1 MENDFANIV
10 TTYLRTL
17 FLLNKSANILF
28 FMKKQV
34 KLTAKETSA
43 TNRDFYNLFRPIAPS
58 LDIIGKVAQV
68 ISAITEAITIWHIT
82 QTEMAGYS
90 KGVAIFVSLLAMLLV
105 VSILELGGRKFLQ
118 VVTRAL
124 VWKRLKN
131 TWYILLFAIVSLIT
145 IGMGVLSFRL
155 STNGIQHAFI
165 SNVPVTI
172 DIDDSKIKKNYRTDL
187 ATTTAE
193 FDQEWKMIK
202 ENHQDVVASTAE
214 NYDAQIAALAL
225 KESSF
230 EQKYRSG
237 AKWAKGH
244 VDKYRKQSAQLLSKK
259 TNTIAQLKSDQTKK
273 MEDWRKRKNNAI
285 ASEKFDMKSTIAM
298 ATAKQDKVISSK
310 LTTAT
315 FWGALF
321 SWLVGF
327 SVLLAFICIVTVE
340 VYRRGSGIQ
349 VEYEEED
356 LDPSILEMFY
366 NGLMMRWDNFFRVR
380 AERFANFSRA
390 DSTQRSIGFN
400 YPRPTMGN
408 EFGND
413 MPEG

>member
-1 MENDFANIV
+1 
-10 TTYLRTL
+10 
-17 FLLNKSANILF
+17 
-28 FMKKQV
+28 MKKQV

-90 KGVAIFVSLLAMLLV
+90 KGVAISISLLAMLLV

-172 DIDDSKIKKNYRTDL
+172 DIDDSKIKTDYRTDV
-187 ATTTAE
+187 ATVSTE
-193 FDQEWKMIK
+193 FDKEWKMIK
-202 ENHQDVVASTAE
+202 ENHQDVVSSTAE

-237 AKWAKGH
+237 AKWARSH
-244 VDKYRKQSAQLLSKK
+244 ADKYRKQGAQILSKK
-259 TNTIAQLKSDQTKK
+259 TNTIAALKSDQTKK
-273 MEDWRKRKNNAI
+273 LEDWRKRKNNAI
-285 ASEKFDMKSTIAM
+285 ASEKSDMKSTIAL

-327 SVLLAFICIVTVE
+327 SVVLAFICIVTVE

-356 LDPSILEMFY
+356 QDPSILEMFY
-366 NGLMMRWDNFFRVR
+366 YGLMMRWDNFFRVR
-380 AERFANFSRA
+380 AERFANFSKH
-390 DSTQRSIGFN
+390 DSAQRSIGFN
-400 YPRPTMGN
+400 YHRPTMTN
-408 EFGND
+408 EFRD
-413 MPEG
+413 DLPEG

>member
-1 MENDFANIV
+1 
-10 TTYLRTL
+10 
-17 FLLNKSANILF
+17 
-28 FMKKQV
+28 MKKQV

-82 QTEMAGYS
+82 QTEMAAYS
-90 KGVAIFVSLLAMLLV
+90 KSVAILVSLLAMILV

-131 TWYILLFAIVSLIT
+131 TWYIMLFAIVTFIT

-172 DIDDSKIKKNYRTDL
+172 DIDNKSIKSDYRQDV
-187 ATTTAE
+187 ADINKE
-193 FDQEWKMIK
+193 FDKEWKLIK
-202 ENHQDVVASTAE
+202 ENHQDVVASAAE
-214 NYDAQIAALAL
+214 NYDAQIAAVTL
-225 KESSF
+225 KEASF
-230 EQKYRSG
+230 ESKYRSG

-244 VDKYRKQSAQLLSKK
+244 IDKYRKQGAQLLSKK
-259 TNTIAQLKSDQTKK
+259 TNAIATLKSEQNKQF
-273 MEDWRKRKNNAI
+273 EDWRKRKNNAVT
-285 ASEKFDMKSTIAM
+285 SEKQDMKSTISTAV
-298 ATAKQDKVISSK
+298 AKQDKIITSK
-310 LTTAT
+310 LDTAT
-315 FWGALF
+315 FWGTLF

-327 SVLLAFICIVTVE
+327 SVILAFICIVTVE

-356 LDPSILEMFY
+356 LDPSILEMFW
-366 NGLMMRWDNFFRVR
+366 NGLTMRFDNFFRVR
-380 AERFANFSRA
+380 AERFANISNPSS
-390 DSTQRSIGFN
+390 STQRSIGFN
-400 YPRPTMGN
+400 YPRPTVTNGYD
-408 EFGND
+408 ED
-413 MPEG
+413 LPEG

>member
-1 MENDFANIV
+1 
-10 TTYLRTL
+10 
-17 FLLNKSANILF
+17 
-28 FMKKQV
+28 MKKQV

-172 DIDDSKIKKNYRTDL
+172 DIDDSKIKTDYRTDR
-187 ATTTAE
+187 ATVAAE
-193 FDQEWKMIK
+193 FDQEWQMIK
-202 ENHQDVVASTAE
+202 ENHQDVVASSAE

-244 VDKYRKQSAQLLSKK
+244 ADKYRKQGSQLLAKK
-259 TNTIAQLKSDQTKK
+259 TTAIAALNSDQTKK
-273 MEDWRKRKNNAI
+273 LEDWRKRKNKAI
-285 ASEKFDMKSTIAM
+285 ANEKSDMKSTIAM

-327 SVLLAFICIVTVE
+327 SVVLAFICIVTVE

-356 LDPSILEMFY
+356 QDPSILEMIW
-366 NGLMMRWDNFFRVR
+366 NGLAIRWDNFFRVR
-380 AERFANFSRA
+380 AERFANISRP
-390 DSTQRSIGFN
+390 DSTQRAIGFN
-400 YPRPTMGN
+400 YPRPTMGD
-408 EFGND
+408 EFGD
-413 MPEG
+413 DLPEG

>member
-1 MENDFANIV
+1 
-10 TTYLRTL
+10 
-17 FLLNKSANILF
+17 
-28 FMKKQV
+28 MKKQV

-82 QTEMAGYS
+82 QTEMAAYS
-90 KGVAIFVSLLAMLLV
+90 KGVAIVVSLLAMILV

-131 TWYILLFAIVSLIT
+131 TWYIMLFAIVTFIT

-165 SNVPVTI
+165 SNVPVTV
-172 DIDDSKIKKNYRTDL
+172 DIDDASIKSDYRKDV
-187 ATTTAE
+187 ADINAE
-193 FDQEWKMIK
+193 FDKEWTLIK

-214 NYDAQIAALAL
+214 NYDAQIAAVAL
-225 KESSF
+225 KEASF
-230 EQKYRSG
+230 ESKFRSG

-244 VDKYRKQSAQLLSKK
+244 IDKYRKQGAQLMSKK
-259 TNTIAQLKSDQTKK
+259 TNAIAALKTEQTKK
-273 MEDWRKRKNNAI
+273 LENWRTRKNKATSAEKKEMKNTI
-285 ASEKFDMKSTIAM
+285 ASAV
-298 ATAKQDKVISSK
+298 AKQDKVNASK
-310 LTTAT
+310 LDTAT
-315 FWGALF
+315 FWGTLF

-327 SVLLAFICIVTVE
+327 SVILAFICIVTVE

-356 LDPSILEMFY
+356 QDPSILEMFW
-366 NGLMMRWDNFFRVR
+366 NGLTMRFDNFFRVR
-380 AERFANFSRA
+380 AEKFAKISSP
-390 DSTQRSIGFN
+390 DTTQRSIGFN
-400 YPRPTMGN
+400 YPRPTMTNGYDEN
-408 EFGND
+408 L
-413 MPEG
+413 PEG

>member
-1 MENDFANIV
+1 
-10 TTYLRTL
+10 
-17 FLLNKSANILF
+17 
-28 FMKKQV
+28 MKKQV

-82 QTEMAGYS
+82 QTEMAAYS
-90 KGVAIFVSLLAMLLV
+90 KSVAIIVSLLAMILV

-131 TWYILLFAIVSLIT
+131 TWYIMLFAIVTFIT

-165 SNVPVTI
+165 SNVPVTV
-172 DIDDSKIKKNYRTDL
+172 DINDAAIKSDYRKDV
-187 ATTTAE
+187 ADINSE
-193 FDQEWKMIK
+193 FDKEWKLIK

-214 NYDAQIAALAL
+214 NYDAQITAVAL
-225 KESSF
+225 KEASF
-230 EQKYRSG
+230 ESKFRSG

-244 VDKYRKQSAQLLSKK
+244 IDKYRKQGAQLMSKK
-259 TNTIAQLKSDQTKK
+259 TNAIAALKSEQTKQLK
-273 MEDWRKRKNNAI
+273 DWRNRKNKATS
-285 ASEKFDMKSTIAM
+285 AEKQEMKSTIAS
-298 ATAKQDKVISSK
+298 AVAKQDKVISSK
-310 LTTAT
+310 LDTAT
-315 FWGALF
+315 FWGTLF

-327 SVLLAFICIVTVE
+327 SVILAFICIVTVE

-356 LDPSILEMFY
+356 LDPSILEMFW
-366 NGLMMRWDNFFRVR
+366 NGLTMRFDNFFRVR
-380 AERFANFSRA
+380 AEKFAKISSP
-390 DSTQRSIGFN
+390 DTTQRSIGFN
-400 YPRPTMGN
+400 YPRPTMTNGYD
-408 EFGND
+408 ED
-413 MPEG
+413 LPEG